1 VILAGVFVSIVACLP
16 ETLPRVVIARAA
28 KKRAVSEDDI
38 EGVIA
43 QARVDVFKEM
53 RFVTTMTFRI
63 MFTEPVVTFL
73 GE

>member
-1 VILAGVFVSIVACLP
+1 VAIVACLP

-28 KKRAVSEDDI
+28 KKRSASVDDI
-38 EGVIA
+38 EDVIA
-43 QARVDVFKEM
+43 QARVDVLKEM

-63 MFTEPVVTFL
+63 MFTEPIVNFL